1 MIKSPHGTRTPKKK
15 RTSKAASRYIRPRW
29 ERFVSHDNR
38 GMMTIEGVP
47 VDKIVAKYGTPLYVM
62 SESEIRLR
70 MQRYKKTVGDSVELQ
85 YCVKT
90 NSNLQI
96 LRIAREEGFGL
107 DCSSVGEVILG
118 LLADFKPKQLTL
130 TNLYK
135 SDQDIH
141 FVAKVG
147 IQSITADS
155 FEDIDNI
162 ARTAKKLRMHVD
174 TVIRVNPMITVGT
187 YSTRGNK
194 YGIPIGY
201 LMRAVDKI
209 RKSPYVDFTGFH
221 FMGGYVYQSRV
232 YKTAAR
238 TFAKILRECQD
249 KGVSVKSVSLGG
261 GFPAAIGKE
270 HAFPIE
276 ELKDIP
282 KYWAGLMKR
291 HGIRNPPRLI
301 FEPGKSIV
309 TNAGVGLMRVIS
321 KKRLGLRHR
330 MVNCDGSTYNFIPD
344 FFTLLDGKSKYD
356 ILPASKMT
364 ARRVHKVTIGG
375 NTCDAW
381 DLIVKDIQMPKLRAG
396 DLIAAMDVG
405 GYAQV
410 LANNFNTIRRAPVV
424 LIQTDGTMKLI
435 RRRDRF
441 SEMFAPEL
449 DVLKMAGPDE
459 LEKYH
464 NLYRVNIDKIW
475 KGKQKKV
482 GKNGAEKPTTL
493 SVFKMIEKEAAGQ
506 NGQNGQSKK

>member
-1 MIKSPHGTRTPKKK
+1 MRKSKKHK
-15 RTSKAASRYIRPRW
+15 RSHKVVSRYIRPRW
-29 ERFVSHDNR
+29 ENFVSHDSR

-47 VDKIVAKYGTPLYVM
+47 IDKIVTKFGTPVYVM
-62 SESEIRLR
+62 VESEIRSR
-70 MQRYKKTVGDSVELQ
+70 MRRYQKAVGQAVELQ

-141 FVAKVG
+141 FCAKIG

-155 FEDIDNI
+155 FEDIENI
-162 ARTAKKLRMHVD
+162 ARTARKLRKHID
-174 TVIRVNPMITVGT
+174 TVIRVNPMITVGN

-201 LMRAVDKI
+201 LSRAIEQI

-238 TFAKILRECQD
+238 TFAKILKQCQD

-261 GFPAAIGKE
+261 GFPAPIGSE

-276 ELKDIP
+276 DMRDLP
-282 KYWAGLMKR
+282 KYWTALMKR
-291 HGIRNPPRLI
+291 HGIINPPRLI

-309 TNAGVGLMRVIS
+309 MNAGIGLMRVVS
-321 KKRLGLRHR
+321 KKRLGRSHR
-330 MVNCDGSTYNFIPD
+330 MVVADGSTYNFIAD
-344 FFTLLDGKSKYD
+344 FFTLLDGKTKYD

-364 ARRVHKVTIGG
+364 ARRIHKVTIGG
-375 NTCDAW
+375 NTCDCW
-381 DLIVKDIQMPKLRAG
+381 DLIVKDIHMPKLRAG
-396 DLIAAMDVG
+396 DLLAAMDVG

-410 LANNFNTIRRAPVV
+410 MANNFNTIRRAPVV
-424 LIQTDGTMKLI
+424 LMHADGTMKLI

-475 KGKQKKV
+475 KGKLRKER
-482 GKNGAEKPTTL
+482 NGTRFHPT
-493 SVFKMIEKEAAGQ
+493 
-506 NGQNGQSKK
+506 NGQ